1 MGQVET
7 FLRLRLIIFV
17 AVMNL
22 LPVWLIQNS
31 NKCDGVINV
40 KCYLIWSNFTRLIL
54 IICWWITQTI
64 KTTVVLFKIKHTQ
77 AKINLQTQKLF
88 KNQQFFNPYKNKT
101 SKFKLMQKHHFTKQ
115 DQTITIHVIIN

>member
-31 NKCDGVINV
+31 NKCDAVINV
-40 KCYLIWSNFTRLIL
+40 KFYLIWNNFTRLIL
-54 IICWWITQTI
+54 IICW
-64 KTTVVLFKIKHTQ
+64 
-77 AKINLQTQKLF
+77 
-88 KNQQFFNPYKNKT
+88 
-101 SKFKLMQKHHFTKQ
+101 
-115 DQTITIHVIIN
+115 